1 MQHEPLAVD
10 RARREYDSYAPLY
23 DRETGW
29 YERIMLGDG
38 RTWACSQARGSVLE
52 VAIGTGRNLPHYP
65 PGIKAVGIDLSWEML
80 ARARTRGTQLESGA
94 ELVQADAARLPF
106 SDCAFDTLICTLG
119 LSSMPDDQA
128 AVAEMYRVLRRAG
141 HLVMF
146 GHVASP
152 HRPLAA
158 LQRLTEQALAK
169 AARPTDRQTREV
181 ASLLHRAGFAI
192 LYRHRARGG
201 VIERVT
207 AMKP

>member
-1 MQHEPLAVD
+1 MPQEPLAVD
-10 RARREYDSYAPLY
+10 RARREYDSYVRLY

-65 PGIKAVGIDLSWEML
+65 PGIKPVGIDLSWQML
-80 ARARTRGTQLESGA
+80 ARARTRNTGPKMSGA
-94 ELVQADAARLPF
+94 LVQADAARLPF
-106 SDCAFDTLICTLG
+106 SDGAFDTLICTLG

-128 AVAEMYRVLRRAG
+128 ALAEMHRVLRKAG
-141 HLVMF
+141 HLVLV

-158 LQRLTEQALAK
+158 LQRLIERAAAK
-169 AARPTDRQTREV
+169 AGRPTDAQTREV
-181 ASLLHRAGFAI
+181 TPLLHRADFTI